1 MTQQETKMQGEI
13 GNKTWPQ
20 NHGRRKTIDLQMEV
34 QMIRFV
40 SHQNAQRQLETYS
53 FESKYTVLTKKRTY
67 RLLEKTPRQG
77 QLPQGAI

>member
-40 SHQNAQRQLETYS
+40 SHQNA
-53 FESKYTVLTKKRTY
+53 
-67 RLLEKTPRQG
+67 
-77 QLPQGAI
+77 